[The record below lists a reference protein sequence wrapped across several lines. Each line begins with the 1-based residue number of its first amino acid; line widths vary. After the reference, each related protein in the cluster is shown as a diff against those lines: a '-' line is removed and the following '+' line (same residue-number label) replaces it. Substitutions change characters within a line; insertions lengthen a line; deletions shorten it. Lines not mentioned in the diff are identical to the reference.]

1 MDFQDIGKVCN
12 LMIRGLFCF
21 IGIFDVECNCCDEN
35 HFCLLASVDDNQH
48 NILPLRKGHVV
59 GISV

>member
-12 LMIRGLFCF
+12 FMIHGLFCF
-21 IGIFDVECNCCDEN
+21 VGIFDVECNCCDEN
-35 HFCLLASVDDNQH
+35 HFCLLASADGNQH
-48 NILPLRKGHVV
+48 NILPLHKGHVV